1 MERFG
6 NIISSARFHGE
17 NSILNFCITGH
28 DDERNG
34 VIVFFEPLQ
43 ESESIMI
50 REPEVGQDQVPVTVV
65 FKKNAMPISPKSLF
79 QLRIPFFLS
88 HVCIMVPKAKSS
100 STINILAMLLQS
112 FSLPE
117 GSSL

>member
-17 NSILNFCITGH
+17 NSILNFCIAGH

-50 REPEVGQDQVPVTVV
+50 RESEVGQDQVPVTVV
-65 FKKNAMPISPKSLF
+65 FKKCNADFTEVALSTSN
-79 QLRIPFFLS
+79 PFFLS

-117 GSSL
+117 CCSL

>member
-17 NSILNFCITGH
+17 NSILNFCIAGH

-43 ESESIMI
+43 KSEPIMI
-50 REPEVGQDQVPVTVV
+50 RESEVGQDQVPVTVV
-65 FKKNAMPISPKSLF
+65 FKKMQCRFHRSRSFNLESLF
-79 QLRIPFFLS
+79 
-88 HVCIMVPKAKSS
+88 
-100 STINILAMLLQS
+100 
-112 FSLPE
+112 PE
-117 GSSL
+117 PCLYHGSES